1 VAKGIAA
8 NTASLLRIH
17 QDGYPINVSIKSPH
31 PPASILIV
39 DDHGIVRDGIRA
51 LLGRENGLN
60 VVGLAATGEQA
71 ILTAGRLR
79 PDVIIMDLVL
89 PVLNGIDA
97 TKRIL
102 SSLPQTKIIALSACS
117 TSEHVY
123 LALRAGV
130 HGYVIKDAAGAEL
143 VRAVRTVL
151 SGKQY
156 LSASVTQAFA
166 QDWPNQAAG
175 SSPLERLSR
184 REREVL
190 HLTVEGYS
198 STQIGLQL
206 SLSPKSVDTYRSR
219 LMQKLG
225 VSNRS
230 TLIRFAI
237 QHAMAP
243 YSTVDL

>member
-1 VAKGIAA
+1 M
-8 NTASLLRIH
+8 
-17 QDGYPINVSIKSPH
+17 
-31 PPASILIV
+31 
-39 DDHGIVRDGIRA
+39 RDGIRA
-51 LLGRENGLN
+51 LLGREDGLN

-71 ILTAGRLR
+71 VLTAGHLR

-89 PVLNGIDA
+89 PLLNGIDA

-102 SSLPQTKIIALSACS
+102 ASLPQTKVIVLSGCS
-117 TSEHVY
+117 TSEHVH

-130 HGYVIKDAAGAEL
+130 CGYVIKDAAGTEL

-156 LSASVTQAFA
+156 LSTSVTEAFA
-166 QDWPNQAAG
+166 NECPNQVADA
-175 SSPLERLSR
+175 SPLESLSR

-198 STQIGLQL
+198 STQMALQL
-206 SLSPKSVDTYRSR
+206 SLSPKTVDTYRSR

-230 TLIRFAI
+230 TLIRYAI

-243 YSTVDL
+243 F